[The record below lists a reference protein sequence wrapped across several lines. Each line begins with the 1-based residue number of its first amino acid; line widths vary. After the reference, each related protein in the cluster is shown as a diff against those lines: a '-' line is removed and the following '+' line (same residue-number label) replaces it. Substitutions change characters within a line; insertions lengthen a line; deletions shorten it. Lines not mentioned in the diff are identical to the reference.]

1 MTSFNAALSGSDYTL
16 LRGGSYAGDYL
27 ITLCANRIV
36 LAGQVDSAL
45 ESTQAWAAFAYNNV
59 TQGSYTDVEVG
70 QVLIISSTNDITKAE
85 FRGRIRSAPD
95 ASIIRCNESSQ
106 DFSIGA
112 YFWVID
118 TFDVNYKLSRPDSA
132 GTEFVDYNVAYT
144 GPEPMVVGL
153 RTAYVDYVD
162 SGTGKMRVAFDVS
175 SSYATVPSG
184 SISSYQFTF
193 AAGTY
198 TVISGSLSSSAVTV
212 DFDPGEQWGK
222 LVITD
227 SAGIAKTRHFYIN
240 AHDASNPPNLDFE
253 GAQITGDLSRGWALT
268 VPAFDGVDDLLRDTF
283 CVVWRANEI
292 YGGTAGELYPTN
304 NIAFT
309 GWFQREDDEARA
321 DQTASIVEDA
331 RFEFTGIGPRMARL
345 TAQLLAI
352 TLSGSPSAWG
362 ELASATPWRAIC
374 HFLSRYTTVANL
386 SDVDFS
392 DKSDTFLFPAFSTQG
407 GNVFNAVGGIAGQIN
422 ALLETAPDGRIQINR
437 NAEYLDS
444 TQRST
449 LVTVGSFTTEDV
461 VPPTTR
467 TLEENRSIGKV
478 DADGATYNSV
488 TGQVT
493 VFTARAPGI
502 AQGEAAGSS
511 TLGAQILTYNSNP
524 FNVLDELR
532 QRVGNAYEVGNNS
545 ETLSVE
551 FPDGYA
557 PIFIPSKGQLFAFT
571 LAALTGSGV
580 NRIVYTTATKWT
592 LESVTIGRPGNG
604 ATSVRCN
611 FRKLNRVGDLGD
623 NTTLPPQNSLPDPA
637 PDLGEPAFSYE
648 DPDVMFPEAGL
659 EPAEANPVQLLPP
672 PGQAL
677 ATNGQTV
684 IASNG
689 TNAWLL
695 KNFIALKKPQAV
707 DVTPSDLGSYTIKAV
722 LFDPFSTSTSVGAYI
737 LASDGTNSAVWY
749 TANVAAALPTWTK
762 GADVSG
768 VYTVMRACSAAN
780 TIAIY
785 SPAATGGGT
794 WSETF
799 DFTASD
805 GGFQTSSPAYIG
817 TYTPGV
823 GWEDA
828 FDTGWRRIEIYRD
841 FASSTI
847 TGASMHWSGV
857 AGSQNDSSGTP
868 DWQYS
873 ARITINSAI
882 QAHASAW
889 PTMSPSPIAFSGAS
903 LTTTRIILAM
913 IASQDTLGTDKGGS
927 GLITRLTV
935 TGTGTNPFGG
945 TSGGAVV
952 RVSSTNGSSW
962 TTGIDVGTSPGSVGG
977 FDTQRAGANSFAA
990 SDGKVRRATTLG
1002 GAYSDYYAPTGGA
1015 QAACVIV
1022 PYYKWGSISTK
1033 NTNAT
1038 HPDIVVGLTA
1048 ADGSSRTL
1056 LWIEGGASPGTVHD
1070 ITPVASYV
1078 FDSPNAITTSYGKY
1092 IATAGKVSSTYTLR
1106 TCKTLGG
1113 AGTWTNVATL
1123 TTPHFIRT
1131 RRNDGSVTRGKG
1143 QLYVTNGNAISYSG
1157 YWGGNGIFPR
1167 TMPASGVDSLDIL
1180 G

>member
-1 MTSFNAALSGSDYTL
+1 MTSFNSALTSDQYTL
-16 LRGGSYAGDYL
+16 LRSGGYAGDYL
-27 ITLCANRIV
+27 ITLCQNRVV
-36 LAGQVDSAL
+36 LAGQVDSPLA
-45 ESTQAWAAFAYNNV
+45 SAQAWAAFVYNNV
-59 TQGSYTDVEVG
+59 TEGSYTDVVVG
-70 QVLIISSTNDITKAE
+70 QVLVIASTNDITKAE

-95 ASIIRCNESSQ
+95 ASIIYCNESSQ
-106 DFSIGA
+106 DFSVGA
-112 YFWVID
+112 YFWVLD
-118 TFDVNYKLSRPDSA
+118 TFDANYKLSRPDSL

-198 TVISGSLSSSAVTV
+198 TVISGSLASSAVTV
-212 DFDPGEQWGK
+212 DFAPGEQWGK

-227 SAGIAKTRHFYIN
+227 SAGITKTRHFYIN
-240 AHDASNPPNLDFE
+240 AHDDSNPPNLGFG
-253 GAQITGDLSRGWALT
+253 GAQITGDLNRGWALNI
-268 VPAFDGVDDLLRDTF
+268 PAFAGVDDLLRDTF

-292 YGGTAGELYPTN
+292 YAGTAGELYPTN
-304 NIAFT
+304 NIAFV
-309 GWFQREDDEARA
+309 GWFQREDDEAQA

-444 TQRST
+444 TQRTT
-449 LVTVGSFTTEDV
+449 LVTVGSFTSEDA

-467 TLEENRSIGKV
+467 SLEENRSIGKV

-557 PIFIPSKGQLFAFT
+557 PIFVPSKGQLFAFT
-571 LAALTGSGV
+571 LSALTANGV
-580 NRIVYTTATKWT
+580 NRIIYTTATKWT

-623 NTTLPPQNSLPDPA
+623 NTTLPPQNALPDPI
-637 PDLGEPAFSYE
+637 PDLGDPAFTYE
-648 DPDVMFPEAGL
+648 DPDVLFPESGSEL
-659 EPAEANPVQLLPP
+659 TDVNPAQLVPP
-672 PGQAL
+672 PGTVL
-677 ATNGQTV
+677 ATNGSSL

-689 TNAWLL
+689 TNVWLL
-695 KNFIALKKPQAV
+695 KNFLALTKPQAV
-707 DVTPSDLGSYTIKAV
+707 DVTPSDLGSYTVKQV
-722 LFDPFSTSTSVGAYI
+722 LFDPFSTSMAAGAFV

-749 TANVAAALPTWTK
+749 TANVAATLPDWSK
-762 GADVSG
+762 GAVVTG
-768 VYTVMRACSAAN
+768 VYTVIRATQTAGSILIFAPDTAAGSS
-780 TIAIY
+780 TQ
-785 SPAATGGGT
+785 
-794 WSETF
+794 TF

-805 GGFQTSSPAYIG
+805 GGWIANPDNGNQAVYLSG
-817 TYTPGV
+817 Q
-823 GWEDA
+823 GWSTVDNVDGA
-828 FDTGWRRIEIYRD
+828 AISRRIAAIKKVLPSTNVTAVSYTFNLNKGSYAAGADSAESIQIPVLSVVANVTNAS
-841 FASSTI
+841 ASSGNGQTLSWSGSVSGATSVYVHAI
-847 TGASMHWSGV
+847 SSSGGFSGSALITSASITSTTTGGTAVRLSTDYGTTYGPEAAVGTGAS
-857 AGSQNDSSGTP
+857 
-868 DWQYS
+868 
-873 ARITINSAI
+873 
-882 QAHASAW
+882 
-889 PTMSPSPIAFSGAS
+889 GA
-903 LTTTRIILAM
+903 T
-913 IASQDTLGTDKGGS
+913 
-927 GLITRLTV
+927 
-935 TGTGTNPFGG
+935 
-945 TSGGAVV
+945 
-952 RVSSTNGSSW
+952 
-962 TTGIDVGTSPGSVGG
+962 G
-977 FDTQRAGANSFAA
+977 FDVQRAGANSFAA
-990 SDGKVRRATTLG
+990 CSGKVRRATTLG
-1002 GAYSDYYAPTGGA
+1002 GAYSDYYSPSGSA
-1015 QAACVIV
+1015 QAAVVIV
-1022 PYYKWGSISTK
+1022 PYYKWGSTTVK

-1038 HPDIVVGLTA
+1038 NPDIVVGLNT

-1056 LWIEGGASPGTVHD
+1056 LWIEGGATPGTVHD
-1070 ITPVASYV
+1070 ITPTANYV
-1078 FDSPNAITTSYGKY
+1078 FDAPNTITTSYGKY

-1106 TCKTLGG
+1106 ACKTLGG

-1123 TTPHFIRT
+1123 TTPHFLRT
-1131 RRNDGSVTRGKG
+1131 RRNDSSILRGKG
-1143 QLYVTNGNAISYSG
+1143 QLYITDGNAISYSG
-1157 YWGGNGIFPR
+1157 YWGAHGIFPR
-1167 TMPASGVDSLDIL
+1167 TMPATGVTSFDIL